1 MSVNEIITLVT
12 LICGLVGAIG
22 ALIPTA
28 IKLVSALKEIVKNK
42 EWQKIIKMAYKA
54 VESAEATGKTGA
66 EKKEMAISAVK
77 AACAEAGIEITEES
91 LSKLGDYIDELIAYF
106 NNMSAANKAAKA
118 EKTEE

>member
-77 AACAEAGIEITEES
+77 AACTEAGIEITEES
-91 LSKLGDYIDELIAYF
+91 LSKLGDYIDELITYF
-106 NNMSAANKAAKA
+106 NSMSAANKAAKA
-118 EKTEE
+118 KKTEE